1 MPAHIQSSWVTVVSG
16 DKLLAQLTALTVFRQ
31 VSERS
36 KRMVEAEAVRTEG
49 AKLHTPV
56 GQGVVL
62 PEGSIQPVVQPSK
75 QQADVETPAEPIQA
89 DLTFP
94 LLAAVV
100 PVVQVQT
107 HRHRELRQL
116 LEDQGIL

>member
-36 KRMVEAEAVRTEG
+36 KRMAEAEGVRTEG
-49 AKLHTPV
+49 AKLRTPV
-56 GQGVVL
+56 GQEAVL

-75 QQADVETPAEPIQA
+75 QQADVEMPVEPIQA
-89 DLTFP
+89 ELTFQ
-94 LLAAVV
+94 LLVVAV
-100 PVVQVQT
+100 PVVPVQT
-107 HRHRELRQL
+107 HRHRERHQL
-116 LEDQGIL
+116 LGDQGIP